1 MRSDIDEVAT
11 MCGLDCT
18 MNVIL
23 DTHGRVIDC
32 IFGSHPEAHREAIR
46 RFNAIY
52 AYDSWVEEQGQADIV
67 ICGVF
72 APTDHLFFH
81 TGWGCMSA
89 DLVLKDGGTI
99 IYTSPSPG
107 VSTAIGDFPGFALMD
122 LMKPYMP
129 PTAENYQ
136 RVLHDI
142 HKREIQM
149 WAGCIW
155 VPIYEVMTRKHL
167 TVVTLEEN
175 LEMAADIGLD
185 ATTSLDEAF
194 AAAMERHGPDAKVA
208 VLPYARYQLPRNAV
222 RMASE
227 EPSLLAH
234 AAMSVSATSR
244 TAIPGLPAG
253 GRRRRRRRR
262 PRADPRLDDDPR
274 DPPHVPGRPAAQL
287 MSRIY
292 WPCAHCG
299 GAVREPLTMAALRH
313 GRDPRAVL
321 TAFRA
326 LEDGGPDD
334 DAGGARRRAAAASL
348 SGGTFAAVAAT

>member
-1 MRSDIDEVAT
+1 
-11 MCGLDCT
+11 
-18 MNVIL
+18 
-23 DTHGRVIDC
+23 
-32 IFGSHPEAHREAIR
+32 
-46 RFNAIY
+46 
-52 AYDSWVEEQGQADIV
+52 
-67 ICGVF
+67 
-72 APTDHLFFH
+72 
-81 TGWGCMSA
+81 MSA

-129 PTAENYQ
+129 PTPENYQ

-208 VLPYARYQLPRNAV
+208 VLPFARYQLPTNAV
-222 RMASE
+222 RMASGRS
-227 EPSLLAH
+227 PSLLAH
-234 AAMSVSATSR
+234 AMVLTR
-244 TAIPGLPAG
+244 PHEPRFPAF
-253 GRRRRRRRR
+253 GRRAASPTATPARGR
-262 PRADPRLDDDPR
+262 DPRLDDDPR
-274 DPPHVPGRPAAQL
+274 DPPHVPRRARGEADVEHLLAVRPLRRRRPRAADDGCAPSRPRPA
-287 MSRIY
+287 
-292 WPCAHCG
+292 G
-299 GAVREPLTMAALRH
+299 GADRVPRPR
-313 GRDPRAVL
+313 GRRPGR
-321 TAFRA
+321 
-326 LEDGGPDD
+326 
-334 DAGGARRRAAAASL
+334 DAGGAAPRSAVRARW
-348 SGGTFAAVAAT
+348 GGTFAAVAAPGR